1 MTTTD
6 GKILSWWSLHSSGEF
21 THSLLLCATNI
32 YYTQYT
38 FLSKHRQVLPT
49 TPSAFFSI
57 TEVQVAATL
66 SRLKQK
72 QKQKNLMGCLQCA
85 GYWWGAG
92 ATRGALDTSSSLFS
106 GSPLVSTAEGPG
118 HNPEMNSSSRRSE
131 IHQFFFKPANRF
143 QEGGPALEE
152 SGGFCGQQVV
162 ATF

>member
-1 MTTTD
+1 ME
-6 GKILSWWSLHSSGEF
+6 KILSWWSLHSSREF

-32 YYTQYT
+32 YYTQHT
-38 FLSKHRQVLPT
+38 FLSKQRQVLPT

-66 SRLKQK
+66 SRLKKKKKTLWDVFSAQDIGGV
-72 QKQKNLMGCLQCA
+72 QGHA
-85 GYWWGAG
+85 RGIGYKFI
-92 ATRGALDTSSSLFS
+92 SLFS
-106 GSPLVSTAEGPG
+106 GSPLVSTAEWPG

-131 IHQFFFKPANRF
+131 IHQFFFKPANRL

-152 SGGFCGQQVV
+152 SRGFCGQQVV